1 MRAAQTPTTQQRP
14 RRPPLQELRL
24 QSGAERTTLTPLLRR
39 LRLKDHDCATPVSC
53 TRAPPSSITSVPC
66 TAGRPRSAILLP
78 PSSTTL
84 VPCTPGPP
92 GTPTLGSST
101 LEPLGTPT
109 LKPGAPETPSNP
121 TLAPSALEP
130 PSRTSPEPPGSPTP
144 GPSTPE
150 PPSSTVPAP
159 LCSPVPAPSTP
170 DASGSTVTAPQCSP
184 VPEPSTPEP
193 PSSTVPAPLCSPMLG
208 SCTLEP
214 PSSIVPATLCSP
226 VPGLSTPEPSRSAVP
241 APMCS
246 PMPGSCT
253 SEPPS
258 STMPAPLCSSIP
270 GPSTPEPPSSTMPA
284 PLCSS
289 VPGPSTPE
297 PPSSTMPAP
306 LCSSVPGPS
315 TPESPSSTM
324 PAPLCSPVPGPSTP
338 EPPSSTVPAPLCSP
352 VPGLSTPEHPGSTSP
367 APCTP
372 GPPDIIS
379 SVPCT
384 PNSPGSTPLAP
395 CNPRSP
401 GSASLASCTP
411 GPPATSSTPQEAPF
425 HGWRAAPA
433 DLSCSPVASEPLA
446 GDGGAGSLPCQGTPE
461 GAESPA
467 PPQQGPPGL
476 PPTEAGRS
484 EPAGSEA
491 TATPIPS
498 PEVAQGAVSW
508 VLPLVWLEKS
518 LNASSLLDSLRHSL
532 PLPVP
537 RQDIGT
543 SVTPVPTAVAGT
555 SVTPVPTAVAGTFM
569 TPPDLRDKSMNTS
582 AGGLPRPK
590 DSAAETDSLLWHCPR
605 EQLKSL
611 PRAELEGRLEST
623 LIIIEALSLQLRDW
637 QESQRPLPGVGPAEQ
652 RDALTQTDIT
662 HPKGEEEIYRNL
674 YLELRRKTEALQRQR
689 GAERDLQRELELA
702 AAGTTAWS
710 RQCLLFRGLVD
721 AAFQSLQDE
730 QGALAQEV
738 SAQCSRAGPPL
749 PLGVGRC
756 WCCWHTRQLLAI
768 PGASR
773 CRLLSQQ
780 EQARALVSRCR
791 AMLESVPG
799 KLRSC
804 LEERDAMRQQVDE
817 ALRAK
822 EEGDRFLETFRA
834 HASAQIGARDQSLA
848 SQRELSTL
856 LADAIDQQAS
866 LAAEA
871 QPFRE
876 FVDITFENLEEER
889 RALDEEREQARA
901 LVSRCRAV
909 LESVPGKLR
918 SCLEERDAMRQRADE
933 ALQAKEEVSCQLE
946 ETSVALQDTVA
957 QLEQLTVANSRL
969 SADLSNLMT
978 NLASLEQERDALQQE
993 NEEQWEEMA
1002 WLARERDTLQREC
1015 NGLCQ
1020 ELRESTE
1027 CREFLDQENC
1037 MSRTQLLEVEA
1048 RLKSTLATLQER
1060 SLQYEELMDSH
1071 QRLREEQAALGKE
1084 LETTKAELL
1093 DLQLKRDKISW
1104 CSTDI
1109 TESKMRLQE
1118 LADCLRAALQ
1128 EEDDDAP
1135 PRSRA
1140 WTPAPRTPGW
1150 QTPRRAWTP
1159 ACRTPAC
1166 RTPYHA
1172 RASFVGSVLKAVSG
1186 KGELTL
1192 AIWVLG
1198 GGGVPVW
1205 GWGSLPAMLG
1215 MCTGA
1220 ACGGDPSAIPVPFPA
1235 DSPVALL
1242 WQPWVG
1248 SLLLRVSGVFSELPG
1263 VDGCM
1268 SELWSCSLQHAGLGT
1283 APLHS
1288 PLSDVDEATGGGSVF
1303 TKDKPAS
1310 TPKPI
1315 EPEDGLLESVKELRT
1330 VVSDLTMLS
1339 SRIQEL
1345 EQSEFKA
1352 LQTEISDLQL
1362 RLETVTAESQ
1372 EKMDAQAATIVK
1384 LNKALRGKLENEK
1397 ELQDVVK
1404 QQEEKMLQLIDK
1416 SGEVTRL
1423 KGEVSQLKRSLQRA
1437 ETEAKVLWEE
1447 MRGQEPKVDAV
1458 YVQERVLLRQ
1468 EVDKLRLLLLEKEDE
1483 NLLLSDKYLE
1493 QVRGLE
1499 LRLRHAQKVLRT
1511 HEEMQEKM
1519 KEVLSAVPD
1528 VAAGCQELHSLLRY
1542 LGLKPASGSKEV
1554 AEPL

>member
-1 MRAAQTPTTQQRP
+1 MRAAQTPTRQQRP
-14 RRPPLQELRL
+14 WRPPLQELRL
-24 QSGAERTTLTPLLRR
+24 QPGAERTTLTPLLRR

-53 TRAPPSSITSVPC
+53 TRGPPSSITSVPC
-66 TAGRPRSAILLP
+66 KPGRPRSAILLP

-92 GTPTLGSST
+92 GTPTLSSST
-101 LEPLGTPT
+101 LEPLGTPA

-130 PSRTSPEPPGSPTP
+130 PSRTNPEPPGSPTP

-150 PPSSTVPAP
+150 PPSSTVT
-159 LCSPVPAPSTP
+159 APSTP
-170 DASGSTVTAPQCSP
+170 DASGSTATAPLCSP
-184 VPEPSTPEP
+184 DPEPSTPEP
-193 PSSTVPAPLCSPMLG
+193 PSSIVPAPL
-208 SCTLEP
+208 
-214 PSSIVPATLCSP
+214 
-226 VPGLSTPEPSRSAVP
+226 
-241 APMCS
+241 CS

-253 SEPPS
+253 SD
-258 STMPAPLCSSIP
+258 
-270 GPSTPEPPSSTMPA
+270 
-284 PLCSS
+284 
-289 VPGPSTPE
+289 
-297 PPSSTMPAP
+297 
-306 LCSSVPGPS
+306 
-315 TPESPSSTM
+315 
-324 PAPLCSPVPGPSTP
+324 
-338 EPPSSTVPAPLCSP
+338 PPSSTVPAPLCSP
-352 VPGLSTPEHPGSTSP
+352 VPGLCTPEHPGSTSP

-401 GSASLASCTP
+401 GSTSLASCTP
-411 GPPATSSTPQEAPF
+411 GPPGTSSTPQEAPF

-433 DLSCSPVASEPLA
+433 DLSCSPVAAEPLA
-446 GDGGAGSLPCQGTPE
+446 GDGGADSLPCQSTPE

-476 PPTEAGRS
+476 PPTEACRS

-491 TATPIPS
+491 TATPVPS

-532 PLPVP
+532 PLP

-543 SVTPVPTAVAGT
+543 GVTPVATAAAGT
-555 SVTPVPTAVAGTFM
+555 RVTPVATAAAGTFL
-569 TPPDLRDKSMNTS
+569 TPRDLRDKSMNTS
-582 AGGLPRPK
+582 AGGLPCAK

-702 AAGTTAWS
+702 AAGTGAWS
-710 RQCLLFRGLVD
+710 KQCLLFRGLVD
-721 AAFQSLQDE
+721 ATFQSLQDE
-730 QGALAQEV
+730 QGALAQE
-738 SAQCSRAGPPL
+738 QD
-749 PLGVGRC
+749 
-756 WCCWHTRQLLAI
+756 
-768 PGASR
+768 
-773 CRLLSQQ
+773 
-780 EQARALVSRCR
+780 QARALVSRCR
-791 AMLESVPG
+791 AVLETVPS

-804 LEERDAMRQQVDE
+804 LEERDAMRQRADE

-848 SQRELSTL
+848 SQRELGTL

-871 QPFRE
+871 QPFRQ
-876 FVDITFENLEEER
+876 FIDITFENLEEER

-957 QLEQLTVANSRL
+957 QLEQLTVANTRL

-978 NLASLEQERDALQQE
+978 NLASLEQERDVLQQE

-1109 TESKMRLQE
+1109 TESKIRLQE

-1135 PRSRA
+1135 LRSRA

-1172 RASFVGSVLKAVSG
+1172 RPSFVGSVLKAVSG
-1186 KGELTL
+1186 K
-1192 AIWVLG
+1192 
-1198 GGGVPVW
+1198 
-1205 GWGSLPAMLG
+1205 
-1215 MCTGA
+1215 
-1220 ACGGDPSAIPVPFPA
+1220 
-1235 DSPVALL
+1235 
-1242 WQPWVG
+1242 
-1248 SLLLRVSGVFSELPG
+1248 
-1263 VDGCM
+1263 
-1268 SELWSCSLQHAGLGT
+1268 
-1283 APLHS
+1283 
-1288 PLSDVDEATGGGSVF
+1288 DVDEATGGGSMF

-1310 TPKPI
+1310 TPKLI
-1315 EPEDGLLESVKELRT
+1315 EPEDGLLESVKELRAM
-1330 VVSDLTMLS
+1330 VSDLTMLS

-1352 LQTEISDLQL
+1352 LQMEISDLQL
-1362 RLETVTAESQ
+1362 RLETVTTESQ

-1384 LNKALRGKLENEK
+1384 LNKALRGKLESEK

-1493 QVRGLE
+1493 QVQGLE
-1499 LRLRHAQKVLRT
+1499 LRLCHAQKMLRT

-1528 VAAGCQELHSLLRY
+1528 VAAGCQELPSLLRY